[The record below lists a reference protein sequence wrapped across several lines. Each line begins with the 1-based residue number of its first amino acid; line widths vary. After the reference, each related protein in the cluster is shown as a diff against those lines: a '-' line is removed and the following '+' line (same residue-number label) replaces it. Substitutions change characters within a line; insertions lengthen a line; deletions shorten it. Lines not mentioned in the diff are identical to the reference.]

1 MIQEVSIELRKED
14 EKRQVPYKSKPTEDD
29 PPQVIETEVDGA
41 TEDPDLVTEQDNTE
55 KEQNMKKDW
64 NSGGTDVD
72 ALHQGGDKDELE
84 SDEESNEPE
93 EFELP
98 EEFNLDLSDE
108 EEKKLKEQGDIMKGW
123 LERAEILEKE
133 EGLTF
138 FEGLSKAIDEDDS

>member
-1 MIQEVSIELRKED
+1 MNRER
-14 EKRQVPYKSKPTEDD
+14 
-29 PPQVIETEVDGA
+29 
-41 TEDPDLVTEQDNTE
+41 E
-55 KEQNMKKDW
+55 KEWLEKSYLKTDKPDNIVGFKAKEGSVEERVNNISWRHQIPLKNGQVTNGTKD
-64 NSGGTDVD
+64 
-72 ALHQGGDKDELE
+72 
-84 SDEESNEPE
+84 SNADLQ